1 MRRVVITG
9 IGTINPVGH
18 NLEESWANVKK
29 GVCGIDF
36 TKQIDTTDFKVKVSG
51 EVKDYDPA
59 NFLDKREARKMDRY
73 TQFGMIAAI
82 DSHNL
87 TAATSFIRIDKIRH
101 HIRFPDIRNSC
112 FRIP

>member
-18 NLEESWANVKK
+18 NLEEAWENIKK

-59 NFLDKREARKMDRY
+59 NFLERRKLVRW
-73 TQFGMIAAI
+73 TVIH
-82 DSHNL
+82 S
-87 TAATSFIRIDKIRH
+87 SV
-101 HIRFPDIRNSC
+101 
-112 FRIP
+112 